1 MHTTDHHAL
10 AAALANHDPFTLLY
24 DDLEPESLSVAGLL
38 DAAVAAGRF
47 VAHAQAFQARV
58 FAALQRRI
66 SAKDGG
72 SGRGCGAIESQLSAS
87 VHLPPATLRAMLADA
102 GALCAPF
109 PQTLTRLSQGRV
121 SWPQVRH
128 LLDLTSCLSE
138 EHARAV
144 QDRVLGPVG
153 FSSADTVPVCS
164 HTFDFSH
171 HHTHRRCHA
180 RQQLHQ

>member
-24 DDLEPESLSVAGLL
+24 DDLDPDALSVAGLL

-72 SGRGCGAIESQLSAS
+72 SSRGCGAGRKPRATPARPNPTCPHPPPTSPHSHRHPESGIGSPS
-87 VHLPPATLRAMLADA
+87 HPPVA
-102 GALCAPF
+102 AP
-109 PQTLTRLSQGRV
+109 LT
-121 SWPQVRH
+121 
-128 LLDLTSCLSE
+128 
-138 EHARAV
+138 
-144 QDRVLGPVG
+144 
-153 FSSADTVPVCS
+153 
-164 HTFDFSH
+164 
-171 HHTHRRCHA
+171 
-180 RQQLHQ
+180 